1 MRALINGIGF
11 RIWFP
16 LAILLTV
23 SLSALGVY
31 YPQRQSRLFRANTEQ
46 RMQELA
52 RITALSIELSITR
65 EDLKAL
71 ARTIEVTTSAN
82 DFEYVAFVQ
91 RDDQGSES
99 VFAVN
104 PRTIDATAV
113 LRRANDA
120 LLYAQATVKTEPLK
134 GYVVVAASRARLDAQ
149 ITRLNRPLY
158 ETLFGLVVVA
168 LGVLL
173 FIVRTV
179 SQPVRE
185 LTVVANALRDERYDV
200 KITTDW
206 HSTEIDQL
214 TQAFAQLRD
223 SLLDLRARNVEFSDG
238 LLRAKEDAES
248 ANRTKSTFL
257 ANMSH
262 ELRTPLNAI
271 IGYSEMLADDAD
283 DDGAEALAS
292 DLKKIN
298 GAGRHLLSLI
308 NDVLDLS
315 KVEAGKMTIY
325 TESVDVAAMLRD
337 VEATVSPLV
346 RKSGNRLEIT
356 GASSAGTM
364 HTDLT
369 KLRQTLF
376 NLLSNASK
384 FTEAGRIA
392 LTVTRTTRA
401 DGDWVQF
408 TVEDSGIGMSP
419 EQLSGVFQAFAQA
432 DESTTRKYGG
442 TGLGLAIS
450 RKFCQLLGGD
460 IAVTS
465 TPGVGSVFTVDIPA
479 TVPGRGPVVGGQSAP
494 GTPLS
499 GPTVLAIDDDPA
511 LLDLMVRF
519 LTREGFAV
527 YTASNG
533 SEGVVLAKTLRP
545 IAVITDIMM
554 PGMDGWAVIA
564 ALKADV
570 ATADIPVI
578 LVTVTDSRDLGIA
591 LGVYDYLQKPVDWD
605 RLSAVLHRMHG
616 RVLQPGGTVLVV
628 DDDAAMRE
636 QLERTLTESGWT
648 VRTATNGVEALAVA
662 TAETPALVLL
672 DLIMPVMDGFD
683 FLEAFRLRPEFSVV
697 PVIVLTAKDL
707 TIEDRERLGGHI
719 TDLVTKHGTDT
730 STLLEH
736 LRSYQPV

>member
-31 YPQRQSRLFRANTEQ
+31 YPQRQTRLFRATTEQ

-65 EDLKAL
+65 EDFKAL

-104 PRTIDATAV
+104 PRTTDSTSV
-113 LRRANDA
+113 LRRTNEA
-120 LLYAQATVKTEPLK
+120 LLYAQAPVKTDPLK
-134 GYVVVAASRARLDAQ
+134 GYVVVAASRARLGAQ
-149 ITRLNRPLY
+149 IAKLNRPLY
-158 ETLFGLVVVA
+158 QTLVVLVLVA

-200 KITTDW
+200 KIVTDW

-238 LLRAKEDAES
+238 LLRAKEDAEA

-325 TESVDVAAMLRD
+325 TEAIDVAAMLRD
-337 VEATVSPLV
+337 VEATVAPLV
-346 RKSGNRLEIT
+346 RKNGNRLDIT
-356 GASSAGTM
+356 GASSAGLM
-364 HTDLT
+364 HSDLT

-384 FTEAGRIA
+384 FTDAGRIA
-392 LTVTRTTRA
+392 LSVTRTTRA

-408 TVEDSGIGMSP
+408 AVEDSGIGMTP

-460 IAVTS
+460 ITVTS
-465 TPGVGSVFTVDIPA
+465 TPGIGSIFMVDLPVA
-479 TVPGRGPVVGGQSAP
+479 VPGRGPVVGGLAP
-494 GTPLS
+494 TGTVMI
-499 GPTVLAIDDDPA
+499 GPSVLAIDDDPA
-511 LLDLMVRF
+511 LLELMVRF

-527 YTASNG
+527 HTASSG
-533 SEGVVLAKTLRP
+533 SEGVALAKTLRP

-554 PGMDGWAVIA
+554 PGMDGWSVIA
-564 ALKADV
+564 ALKADA
-570 ATADIPVI
+570 ATSDIPVI

-591 LGVYDYLQKPVDWD
+591 LGVYDYVQKPVDWD
-605 RLSAVLHRMHG
+605 RLSAVLHRMDG
-616 RVLQPGGTVLVV
+616 RVMQPGGTVLVV
-628 DDDAAMRE
+628 DDDPAMCE

-648 VRTATNGVEALAVA
+648 VRTAANGADALAAA
-662 TAETPALVLL
+662 TVETPALVLL
-672 DLIMPVMDGFD
+672 DLMMPVMDGFA
-683 FLEAFRLRPEFSVV
+683 FLEAFQARPEFAVV

-707 TIEDRERLGGHI
+707 TVEDRERLGGRI
-719 TDLVTKHGTDT
+719 TDLVTKQGTET
-730 STLLEH
+730 TTLLQH
-736 LRSYQPV
+736 LRSYQPT